1 MNRDKRKS
9 TKVLLCGNAARKI
22 SKVLMKEIQSS
33 SLQIIKVAEQDIGN
47 ACMVYNQEY
56 EVRLGRPIRTI
67 QEFENAVTE
76 FSKLPKDEI
85 EKLILKGREHAKKQD
100 Y

>member
-1 MNRDKRKS
+1 MNGDKRKS
-9 TKVLLCGNAARKI
+9 AKVLLCDNAARKI
-22 SKVLMKEIQSS
+22 SKVLMKE
-33 SLQIIKVAEQDIGN
+33 IKVAEQDIGN

-85 EKLILKGREHAKKQD
+85 EKLILNGREHAKKMKKQ
-100 Y
+100 